1 MRNLLC
7 RMSYNGTAYHG
18 FQRQKNAVTI
28 EETVEKALDLLT
40 GEKNIIYGCGRT
52 DARVH
57 GLNYYF
63 NFKTNSTIP
72 SEKFPLAL
80 NSKLPNDISI
90 SMCCEVPDEF
100 NARFSAVK
108 KTYRYLI
115 YNDRIRN
122 PFYDNRTM
130 FFPREL
136 NLEKMQEAAD
146 KIKGTRDF
154 AAFMAQGSPITDTVR
169 TVYDINITKEGNII
183 TIDVCGNGFLY
194 NMVRIIV
201 GTIIDTATGKIDIKE
216 LDERIASKKR
226 ENTGFTAV
234 PDGLYLYDVFYD
246 F

>member
-28 EETVEKALDLLT
+28 EETVENALDLLT
-40 GEKNIIYGCGRT
+40 GEKNVIYGCGRT

-57 GLNYYF
+57 GINYYF
-63 NFKTNSTIP
+63 NFKTDSSIP
-72 SEKFPLAL
+72 VEKFPLAL
-80 NSKLPNDISI
+80 NSKLPDDISV
-90 SMCCEVPDEF
+90 SMCREVPDDF
-100 NARFSAVK
+100 NARFSAIK

-122 PFYDNRTM
+122 PFYDKRAM

-136 NLEKMQEAAD
+136 DVEKMREAAD
-146 KIKGTRDF
+146 KIKGTKDF

-169 TVYDINITKEGNII
+169 SVYSIEIEKKDNII
-183 TIDVCGNGFLY
+183 QIDVCGNGFLY

-201 GTIIDTATGKIDIKE
+201 GTIIDTATGKIKISE

-234 PDGLYLYDVFYD
+234 PDGLYLYDVYYD
-246 F
+246 I